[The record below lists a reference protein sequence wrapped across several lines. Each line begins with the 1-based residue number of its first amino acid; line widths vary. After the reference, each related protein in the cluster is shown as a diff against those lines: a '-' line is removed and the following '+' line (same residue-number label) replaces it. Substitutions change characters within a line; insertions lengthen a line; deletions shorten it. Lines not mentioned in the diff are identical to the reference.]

1 VRKKTLVMLATAWV
15 VSLLGVGLWA
25 RSAESQGFERRL
37 TLGPDGQI
45 LSSEPVRPAQ
55 AQGIVQP
62 GTILSG
68 SDIGFR
74 LGAIHPGQGTNAVS
88 GTWVIRLDGQWV
100 EVGSFPFLQPA
111 R

>member
-1 VRKKTLVMLATAWV
+1 MRKKTLVMLATVWA

-25 RSAESQGFERRL
+25 RNAETQSFERSV
-37 TLGPDGQI
+37 TVGPDGQI
-45 LSSEPVRPAQ
+45 LLSEPVRPAQ
-55 AQGIVQP
+55 GIVQT

-74 LGAIHPGQGTNAVS
+74 LGAIHPRQGTNAVS
-88 GTWVIRLDGQWV
+88 GTWVIRLEGQWV
-100 EVGSFPFLQPA
+100 EVGGFPSLQPA